1 MANNGV
7 NVQEQTS
14 SGVIRVELDVGQGLP
29 AVARTTFNP
38 DTFTSENGLRS
49 PGEQVVQA
57 VDRIGEIGHR
67 VSIYVEHNQAST
79 GGEVVTVTGY
89 FAGNTEVELS
99 QEPHGI

>member
-1 MANNGV
+1 MCRNRSPRGAIG
-7 NVQEQTS
+7 
-14 SGVIRVELDVGQGLP
+14 VELDVWRGLP
-29 AVARTTFNP
+29 AAARTTFNP

-67 VSIYVEHNQAST
+67 VSIYIEHNQAST
-79 GGEVVTVTGY
+79 AGEVFTVTEY
-89 FAGNTEVELS
+89 FAGNTEVELP